1 MQNSL
6 VDNGSNESET
16 KRGLRCF
23 ALRRVIGR
31 SCKQCNR
38 HEFMKDQGWQVMVMV
53 SRSRHGQMAKM
64 AQVKP
69 SSVGTQAERRQERR
83 HNQGTNIC
91 RKPSS
96 VGTKAERRHNEG
108 TTKAQI
114 SVAVMSH
121 CTLMRQSC
129 APPRGFQGIK
139 YFQIGGVALVASQIT
154 KKTQSQLELHGH
166 GGP

>member
-1 MQNSL
+1 MRRGQEGGCRPTRESVPGRQVQNSL

-121 CTLMRQSC
+121 YNDEAILLLSRKI
-129 APPRGFQGIK
+129 FIK
-139 YFQIGGVALVASQIT
+139 
-154 KKTQSQLELHGH
+154 
-166 GGP
+166 